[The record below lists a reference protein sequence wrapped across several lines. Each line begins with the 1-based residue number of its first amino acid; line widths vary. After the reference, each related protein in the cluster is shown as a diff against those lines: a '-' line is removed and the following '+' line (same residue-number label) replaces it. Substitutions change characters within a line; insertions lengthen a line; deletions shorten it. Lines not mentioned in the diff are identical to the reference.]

1 MWFPFPSVAFLFAAV
16 LFPLC
21 FCGSIFT
28 YVASLFTSSFSTS
41 VVSSFLVLFEM
52 SVIFCGLCV
61 YYYGCCCGFCVH
73 FLCFSVHFFII
84 SLFSSVVWYISVFTS
99 LLFFCVYSGVWE
111 PCRKSRLSAVFC
123 EIEFTK
129 GFGIKSYLSVMRN
142 KRWGPELSALLV
154 FTCVCMCICVCM
166 FVCVCVHVLVC
177 ARVCMCVCMYVY
189 VCVHVCVCMN
199 MPKHLSIRQH
209 QGNRGLYAGLSKPH
223 LPYQHFYKLLS
234 WPSCGTVLTCGVQD
248 G

>member
-154 FTCVCMCICVCM
+154 CMY
-166 FVCVCVHVLVC
+166 VCVYMSVCVLVC
-177 ARVCMCVCMYVY
+177 VCMCVCART
-189 VCVHVCVCMN
+189 CVCMN
-199 MPKHLSIRQH
+199 TPKHCDLSDSTKETEGYI
-209 QGNRGLYAGLSKPH
+209 LDS
-223 LPYQHFYKLLS
+223 
-234 WPSCGTVLTCGVQD
+234 
-248 G
+248 

>member
-99 LLFFCVYSGVWE
+99 LPY
-111 PCRKSRLSAVFC
+111 
-123 EIEFTK
+123 
-129 GFGIKSYLSVMRN
+129 
-142 KRWGPELSALLV
+142 
-154 FTCVCMCICVCM
+154 
-166 FVCVCVHVLVC
+166 
-177 ARVCMCVCMYVY
+177 
-189 VCVHVCVCMN
+189 
-199 MPKHLSIRQH
+199 
-209 QGNRGLYAGLSKPH
+209 
-223 LPYQHFYKLLS
+223 LPYQHSYKLTIMWYCVDLWSAGWLKADSSVQNEFDLPHLFAADIS
-234 WPSCGTVLTCGVQD
+234 WSSSINLHN
-248 G
+248 